1 MYFKENQHIT
11 TNTIMLKK
19 QQRDLDRRHVVF
31 FSPTQIL
38 YTGRYFNSRSSI
50 GERQVRVS
58 VSQIFVM
65 QPNIVCCG
73 FWIFNLQWWDWGVQ
87 YKNKNHSWEGDMP
100 KCHPEKS
107 YCQQEYFAVWHI
119 GMLPS
124 HECNMF
130 LLYLLSHIR
139 KC

>member
-1 MYFKENQHIT
+1 
-11 TNTIMLKK
+11 MLKK

-73 FWIFNLQWWDWGVQ
+73 F
-87 YKNKNHSWEGDMP
+87 
-100 KCHPEKS
+100 
-107 YCQQEYFAVWHI
+107 
-119 GMLPS
+119 
-124 HECNMF
+124 
-130 LLYLLSHIR
+130 
-139 KC
+139 